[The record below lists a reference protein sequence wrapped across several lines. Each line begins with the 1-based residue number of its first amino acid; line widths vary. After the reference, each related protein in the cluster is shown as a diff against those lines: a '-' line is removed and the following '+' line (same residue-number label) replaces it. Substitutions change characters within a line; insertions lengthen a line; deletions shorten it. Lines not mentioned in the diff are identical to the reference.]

1 MQECRTVK
9 RKPEDEQWNVEAVR
23 KSKGLPWKM
32 TPEETKV
39 VAAGPPIRAPKAAA
53 GLPRSGVQAA
63 DPGTPR
69 RQYLLKATIVK
80 KYGATKGCPG
90 CATVGR
96 AHTEACRER
105 LERLYNEEQ
114 AEVKKLQK
122 EIDAVRD
129 QLEE

>member
-1 MQECRTVK
+1 M
-9 RKPEDEQWNVEAVR
+9 
-23 KSKGLPWKM
+23 
-32 TPEETKV
+32 
-39 VAAGPPIRAPKAAA
+39 
-53 GLPRSGVQAA
+53 QAA

-90 CATVGR
+90 CTTVGR

-105 LERLYNEEQ
+105 LERLYHEEQ

-129 QLEE
+129 QLEDQEENDKPIVVDEGDEEGEQAVLD